1 MRATLPSLPASRTW
15 RGSAAGGREWTRWP
29 ARPTLWAARRPW
41 LTATVVLVVVAC
53 FCALVQGPQWR
64 ETPVLCTV
72 NLAMSL
78 LFVFT
83 GLMLRREPGQQVT
96 AWALML
102 CGVFRCVD
110 FIDAWNGAWPAYT
123 TVFGGVDR
131 VFGAWA
137 LLRYPNSSLS
147 VLQRRY
153 LVTLTGWMLVG
164 RTLIAVTSTA
174 QWNGD
179 PPSCWWP
186 ALVPDQRLSD
196 VLNYVVHGGEGLGG
210 IGLLVLMM
218 IRLRRTR
225 GLDRIVITPII
236 VAGIVAMTA
245 TIISA
250 AMMTFSLSATPNDA
264 YLTESVVDFAIP
276 VAFLIAVLQRLLL
289 IRNVTEL
296 TAQVAAGGDIG
307 AVRHA
312 LRSILHDPT
321 LDLLETS
328 DSSLQALSSR
338 SPGRLVSYIRAG
350 QGAPVA
356 VVVADPVLDRY
367 RELFDAATAAS
378 GLALHNAQLQARA
391 AQEKLEQV
399 KASRARIMEA
409 ELAERRRLERD
420 LHDGVQQHLLAITAG
435 LTTAMA
441 KTADPAAADAFSQ
454 AGEGLR
460 AVLAQLRDLAHGIHP
475 AVLSQRGLSAALEE
489 IAERLPLPVSV
500 HVPPRRL
507 DPAVEATLYYVA
519 CEALANVV
527 KHANAESAL
536 VTVRDGESLLEM
548 EIADDGVGGVTADAN
563 HGLASNGL
571 ASNGLA
577 SNGLASNG
585 LASHGLASHGLASH
599 RLANHGLAN
608 IADRVGALDGEV
620 VIDSPLGRGTRLMVR
635 VPCA

>member
-1 MRATLPSLPASRTW
+1 MRATIPSLPVTRTW
-15 RGSAAGGREWTRWP
+15 SARISGNSAVGGREGTR
-29 ARPTLWAARRPW
+29 RPTRPALWHARYPW
-41 LTATVVLVVVAC
+41 LTTLAVLILVGC

-64 ETPVLCTV
+64 ESAVLATV
-72 NLAMSL
+72 NLTMSL

-96 AWALML
+96 ALALML
-102 CGVFRCVD
+102 TGVFRSVD
-110 FIDAWNGAWPAYT
+110 FIDAWHGPWPAYAI
-123 TVFGGVDR
+123 VFGGVDR
-131 VFGAWA
+131 IFGAWA

-147 VLQRRY
+147 PLYRRY
-153 LVTLTGWMLVG
+153 LILLTGWVLVG

-186 ALVPDQRLSD
+186 TLFPDQPLSNL
-196 VLNYVVHGGEGLGG
+196 LNYVVHTGEGVGG
-210 IGLLVLMM
+210 IALMVLLM
-218 IRLRRTR
+218 IRLMRTR

-236 VAGIVAMTA
+236 VAGIVAVIA

-250 AMMTFSLSATPNDA
+250 LMMMFSLSSTPNGA

-296 TAQVAAGGDIG
+296 TARVAAGGDIS
-307 AVRHA
+307 AVRRA
-312 LRSILHDPT
+312 LRSVLHDPT
-321 LDLLETS
+321 LDLLDTS

-350 QGAPVA
+350 QGVPVA
-356 VVVADPVLDRY
+356 VVVADPLLARY
-367 RELFDAATAAS
+367 REVFDAATAAS
-378 GLALHNAQLQARA
+378 GLALQNAQLQAKI

-435 LTTAMA
+435 LTAAMA
-441 KTADPAAADAFSQ
+441 KTADPEASEAFGH
-454 AGEGLR
+454 AGAGLR
-460 AVLAQLRDLAHGIHP
+460 LVLAELRDLAHGIHP
-475 AVLSQRGLSAALEE
+475 AVLSQGGLGPALEE
-489 IAERLPLPVSV
+489 IAERLPLPVIV
-500 HVPPRRL
+500 DVPPHRL
-507 DPAVEATLYYVA
+507 EPAVEAALYFVA

-527 KHANAESAL
+527 KHADAES
-536 VTVRDGESLLEM
+536 VFVEVRAGESMLVM
-548 EIADDGVGGVTADAN
+548 EITDDGRGGVTADTGRGSS
-563 HGLASNGL
+563 HHSASDH
-571 ASNGLA
+571 S
-577 SNGLASNG
+577 
-585 LASHGLASHGLASH
+585 ASHHSASHHG
-599 RLANHGLAN
+599 ANHGLAN
-608 IADRVGALDGEV
+608 ISDRVSALDGELA
-620 VIDSPLGRGTRLMVR
+620 IDSPPGGGTRLVVT